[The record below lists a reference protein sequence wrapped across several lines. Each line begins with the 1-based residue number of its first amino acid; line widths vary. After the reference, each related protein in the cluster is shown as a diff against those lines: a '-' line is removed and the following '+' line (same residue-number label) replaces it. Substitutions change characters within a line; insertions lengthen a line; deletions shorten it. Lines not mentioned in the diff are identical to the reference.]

1 MAVVMNILS
10 DGIVTG
16 YGVLL
21 SGMKNDTAFREA
33 GYSLAKLTLPN
44 AVNTFLTYFLSKFS
58 KVFYYALTLKV
69 DLLFLNTHYWADMCH
84 GE

>member
-1 MAVVMNILS
+1 MAVAMNILS

-44 AVNTFLTYFLSKFS
+44 AVNTFLTYFLSKFPRC
-58 KVFYYALTLKV
+58 FTML
-69 DLLFLNTHYWADMCH
+69 
-84 GE
+84 